1 MCGSKGCAGDEDF
14 ALECLTNMGSNVAPM
29 PGLLAFHA
37 HPDDES
43 SSTGG
48 TLHLYAKRGE
58 QVVVIT
64 ATDGAEGEI
73 HNYDDPESMQPHLA
87 DFRREEMAAAMSI
100 LGVEHQEFLGYRD
113 SGMMGE
119 ESNRHPDSFWNADF
133 MEATEKLVRLIRKYT
148 PEVMTIYDPFGGYG
162 HPDHIN
168 VHRVGMA
175 AFAGAADLA
184 RFPLEEGEEPWQPLK
199 LYWTTWPRSRA
210 MAFAEYRFSADMM
223 TEEEF
228 ARAQHAGTPDEDI
241 SCFIDVSAHLDLKEK
256 ALRAHR
262 TQIPD
267 DWFLLNIP
275 EEMKPKLLG
284 REAFVKIFDRTD
296 APNREDDLFAGL
308 R

>member
-1 MCGSKGCAGDEDF
+1 
-14 ALECLTNMGSNVAPM
+14 M

-37 HPDDES
+37 HPDDEC

-48 TLHLYAKRGE
+48 TLHTYVTRGE

-73 HNYDDPESMQPHLA
+73 HNYEEPESLKPRLA
-87 DFRREEMAAAMSI
+87 EMRREEMAAAMSI

-119 ESNRHPDSFWNADF
+119 PSNTHPDAFWNADF

-168 VHRVGMA
+168 VHRIGMA
-175 AFAGAADLA
+175 AYAGAPDLS
-184 RFPLEEGEEPWQPLK
+184 RFPLRDGETDWQPQK

-210 MAFAEYRFSADMM
+210 RAFADFRLEAGMID
-223 TEEEF
+223 EEDH
-228 ARAQHAGTPDEDI
+228 ARMQNAGTPDEHI
-241 SCFIDVSAHLDLKEK
+241 SAFIDVSDVIDVKEK

-262 TQIPD
+262 TQIPE

-275 EEMKPKLLG
+275 EEMKPQLLG
-284 REAFVKIFDRTD
+284 RESFVKVFDRVG
-296 APNREDDLFAGL
+296 APAQETDLFTGL